1 MSSNYLNEEPFNEG
15 GESEHF
21 TDAEIL
27 GMETAL
33 SAARQG
39 VRGSNPLVGAVI
51 IDADGTFLAIGHHR
65 GAGTAH
71 AEADVINRLL
81 GTGVKRD
88 LSAATLIVTLEPC
101 SHTGR
106 TGPCTQAILDAGIG
120 NVVFAVADPHMPASG
135 GAQILHN
142 EGINVRMGLMS
153 AEAEDLNRQWFVA
166 VRENRPFITARLAQ
180 TVDGRIAALDGTS
193 QWITS
198 EESRQ
203 DSHELR
209 ARVDAIVV
217 GTGTVLVDNPRLTAR
232 AADGSEAAG
241 QPLRVVMGLR
251 DIPADAAVRGTP
263 DTPATPARLGSED
276 FLALHTHDPAVVVRE
291 LHERGVGHIMIE
303 GGAKINAAFLA
314 RGMVDELVVYL
325 APTLLGAGIPALT
338 DLGIGTLAAAQR
350 WEWDS
355 TTTGPVEVLG
365 PDLKLTLMPARAA
378 AREEGL

>member
-1 MSSNYLNEEPFNEG
+1 MNASMHQGGTYPEP
-15 GESEHF
+15 EHF
-21 TDAEIL
+21 THAEVL

-39 VRGSNPLVGAVI
+39 VRSSNPLVGAVI
-51 IDADGTFLAIGHHR
+51 IDADGTFLAIGYHK

-101 SHTGR
+101 SHVGR

-120 NVVFAVADPHMPASG
+120 NVVYAVADPHQPAAG
-135 GAQILHN
+135 GAEILNN
-142 EGINVRMGLMS
+142 EGINVRMGLLA

-166 VRENRPFITARLAQ
+166 VREHRPFITARLAQ
-180 TVDGRIAALDGTS
+180 TVDGRIAAVDGTS

-198 EESRQ
+198 KESRQ

-217 GTGTVLVDNPRLTAR
+217 GTGTVIADNPRLTAR
-232 AADGSEAAG
+232 AADDTDSAR
-241 QPLRVVMGLR
+241 QPLRVVMGMR
-251 DIPADAAVRGTP
+251 EIPADAAVRGGTG
-263 DTPATPARLGSED
+263 TSGSSD
-276 FLALHTHDPAVVVRE
+276 FLALHTHDPAAVVRE
-291 LHERGVGHIMIE
+291 LQSRGVGHLMIE

-314 RGMVDELVVYL
+314 EGLVDELVVYL

-338 DLGIGTLAAAQR
+338 DLGIGTLSDAQR

-355 TTTGPVEVLG
+355 TTRGPVEMLG
-365 PDLKLTLMPARAA
+365 PDLKLTLMPAKTASV
-378 AREEGL
+378 EGK